1 MTIDIYDNVLE
12 SDLSTLIDTEMK
24 KVRWKYDY
32 NSHKGEVNK
41 HWHIH
46 CGDANIKPQY
56 SFIQH
61 IWDVGKERYNFEEKY
76 KVNKFKRVYC
86 NSHTHG
92 IEPHLHHDDGDFTM
106 IYYPRLDWKTDW
118 GGGTRVGEDLV
129 PYVGNRLIVFN
140 ARTPHQAMP
149 VSRQCYELRSVIVFK
164 TYIGAANDE
173 RLDFYKN

>member
-76 KVNKFKRVYC
+76 KVNKFKRVYTIQDLIG
-86 NSHTHG
+86 NQNGWVEQLFG
-92 IEPHLHHDDGDFTM
+92 IKIIL
-106 IYYPRLDWKTDW
+106 K
-118 GGGTRVGEDLV
+118 
-129 PYVGNRLIVFN
+129 
-140 ARTPHQAMP
+140 
-149 VSRQCYELRSVIVFK
+149 
-164 TYIGAANDE
+164 
-173 RLDFYKN
+173 